1 MNDTE
6 PILRSNLEDKS
17 PTPDSNSDYLD
28 DLIGSEMIDDP
39 IRLYLREISQIGLL
53 NIDNEFYLAS
63 CLKARDLLGTFSGI
77 DLAKLKDIEQIE
89 TIIYE
94 IYKDI
99 LYLWSQVHSDVDLF
113 QIEKPDLVSILS
125 EAQNLQ
131 SNCLSSGSSYVRN
144 YFNDD
149 RWGVDRNWE
158 VLVRDVFQLFLE
170 FYLIPV
176 SLSNSL
182 KDVIKTK
189 SKIPSLSF
197 LRKQNLS
204 PEEILSTFE
213 NVKSNADQATQM
225 LVKYNLRLVISV
237 AKRYVGRGIPLLDLI
252 QEGNIG
258 LLRAVDKFDPTR
270 GFKFSTYATWWIRQ
284 AISRYIAENART
296 IRIPVHMVESIT
308 KLLRLQRNMVQKLG
322 RDPTFAEMAIDSGF
336 LSEDDVKALME
347 VEKDGTL
354 SDPELLKRWENA
366 SQKVELILKTA
377 EEPLSLESPVGDE
390 ENSTLG
396 DFIEDEDAAEP
407 MDAATREI
415 LREKVLKSLDILSEK
430 ERQVLSMRF
439 GLTDGIDHTL
449 EEVSDYFNVTRERI
463 RQIEA
468 LALRKLR
475 HPNSSRELRDFIN
488 E

>member
-1 MNDTE
+1 M
-6 PILRSNLEDKS
+6 
-17 PTPDSNSDYLD
+17 
-28 DLIGSEMIDDP
+28 
-39 IRLYLREISQIGLL
+39 
-53 NIDNEFYLAS
+53 
-63 CLKARDLLGTFSGI
+63 
-77 DLAKLKDIEQIE
+77 
-89 TIIYE
+89 
-94 IYKDI
+94 
-99 LYLWSQVHSDVDLF
+99 
-113 QIEKPDLVSILS
+113 
-125 EAQNLQ
+125 
-131 SNCLSSGSSYVRN
+131 
-144 YFNDD
+144 
-149 RWGVDRNWE
+149 
-158 VLVRDVFQLFLE
+158 
-170 FYLIPV
+170 
-176 SLSNSL
+176 
-182 KDVIKTK
+182 
-189 SKIPSLSF
+189 SF

-204 PEEILSTFE
+204 SEEILSAFE
-213 NVKSNADQATQM
+213 KVKSNADQATQI

-308 KLLRLQRNMVQKLG
+308 KLLRLQRSMVQKLG

-336 LSEDDVKALME
+336 LSQEDVNALMDM
-347 VEKDGTL
+347 EKDGAL

-390 ENSTLG
+390 DNSTLG
-396 DFIEDEDAAEP
+396 DFIEDEDATEP

-439 GLTDGIDHTL
+439 GLLDGIDHTL
-449 EEVSDYFNVTRERI
+449 EEVALLHVTRERI

-468 LALRKLR
+468 LAPAQAAPP
-475 HPNSSRELRDFIN
+475 HQQ
-488 E
+488 